1 MALSSR
7 QSRRDVL
14 KLTAYS
20 TAGALL
26 GAPAVRAQTKS
37 LTMMHES
44 SFVPPYDAF
53 FKNKLAAAYEKATGI
68 KVNYEVVSVGSLLTR
83 VTTAAENASGP
94 DMTAIGFNWAFL
106 FDDKFLDVS
115 DIAAEIGKESGGWY
129 ESAQESVVVNGK
141 WKAIPFGNIGQLM
154 NWRTDWFKQAGYE
167 KFPDTWDELLEAG
180 IKLKKAGHPF
190 GFELGHGFGDNHGW
204 LYPLL
209 WSYGGR
215 EVDKDGK
222 TVLIDSDETAKAVD
236 FCRRFYKE
244 TMFEDV
250 LGWTDVNNN
259 KAFFGEQISCT
270 NNASSIL
277 VVGKRDFPEIAKVT
291 DHAMNPQGPKGR
303 FHLLNP
309 VSHAVLTHAPD
320 QAAAKAFLRWLYD
333 DKQLARWLAS
343 GDAYYAPFLNGYE
356 NLPMWGPEPRYLPY
370 KESLKTS
377 RLHGWPGPP
386 SHAMSESVAKYVLV
400 DMFAKA
406 CRGDSTKDVIATAS
420 AQLKQ
425 IYKAK

>member
-1 MALSSR
+1 MAT
-7 QSRRDVL
+7 RREF
-14 KLTAYS
+14 LTVTAS
-20 TAGALL
+20 TLAGAALTPRSAM
-26 GAPAVRAQTKS
+26 GAPKSMTVVR
-37 LTMMHES
+37 ES
-44 SFVPPYDAF
+44 SFIKPFDDYFA
-53 FKNKLAAAYEKATGI
+53 KTLAGEYEKSTGI
-68 KVNYEVVSVGSLLTR
+68 KIVYEAVSVGGMLTR
-83 VTTAAENASGP
+83 LTTIAETKSGP
-94 DMTAIGFNWAFL
+94 EIAGTGVNWPWL
-106 FDDKFLDVS
+106 FDQSLVDLTDVANGVGKKIGPWHDNSLD
-115 DIAAEIGKESGGWY
+115 A
-129 ESAQESVVVNGK
+129 VVVNKK
-141 WKAIPFGNIGQLM
+141 WKALPWGNIGQLEVY
-154 NWRTDWFKQAGYE
+154 RTDWFKEAGVN
-167 KFPDTWDELLEAG
+167 KFPDNWEDLLAVG
-180 IKLKKAGHPF
+180 RLLKKAGHPF

-204 LYPLL
+204 LYPLF

-277 VVGKRDFPEIAKVT
+277 VVGTRDFPEIAKVT
-291 DHAMNPQGPKGR
+291 DLGMNPQGPKGR

-333 DKQLARWLAS
+333 DKQLSRWLTS

-356 NLPMWGPEPRYLPY
+356 NHPMWGPEPRYLPY

-406 CRGDSTKDVIATAS
+406 CRGDSTKDVIATAA

>member
-1 MALSSR
+1 MSSR
-7 QSRRDVL
+7 R
-14 KLTAYS
+14 KFLTV
-20 TAGALL
+20 TLAGAAALAPRWA
-26 GAPAVRAQTKS
+26 GAAPKAMTVVR
-37 LTMMHES
+37 ES
-44 SFVPPYDAF
+44 SFIKPFDDYFA
-53 FKNKLAAAYEKATGI
+53 KTLAAEYEKLTGI
-68 KVNYEVVSVGSLLTR
+68 KINYEAVSVGGMLTR
-83 VTTAAENASGP
+83 LTTIAETKSGP
-94 DMTAIGFNWAFL
+94 EMVGTNLNWPWL
-106 FDDKFLDVS
+106 FDQSFVDVS
-115 DIAAEIGKESGGWY
+115 DIAAEIGKKVGPWHDNVLD
-129 ESAQESVVVNGK
+129 AVVVNKK
-141 WKAIPFGNIGQLM
+141 WKALPWGNIGQLEVY
-154 NWRTDWFKQAGYE
+154 RTDWFKQAGVT
-167 KFPDTWDELLEAG
+167 KFPDNWEDLLAAG
-180 IKLKKAGHPF
+180 RLLKKAGHPF

-215 EVDKDGK
+215 EVDQDGK

-277 VVGKRDFPEIAKVT
+277 VVGKRDFPDIAKVT
-291 DHAMNPQGPKGR
+291 DHALNPQGPKGR
-303 FHLLNP
+303 FHIMQAA
-309 VSHAVLTHAPD
+309 SHAIMTHAAD

-333 DKQLARWLAS
+333 DKQLSRCLAS
-343 GDAYYAPFLNGYE
+343 GEAYYAPFLTAYDNH
-356 NLPMWGPEPRYLPY
+356 PMWNPEPRYLPY
-370 KESLKTS
+370 KESLKTT

-406 CRGDSTKDVIATAS
+406 CRGDSTKDVIATAA

>member
-1 MALSSR
+1 MTTRREFLTVTLAATGAAALAPR
-7 QSRRDVL
+7 G
-14 KLTAYS
+14 
-20 TAGALL
+20 AGA
-26 GAPAVRAQTKS
+26 APKTMAVAR
-37 LTMMHES
+37 ES
-44 SFVPPYDAF
+44 SFIKPFDDYFA
-53 FKNKLAAAYEKATGI
+53 KTLAAEYEKLTGI
-68 KVNYEVVSVGSLLTR
+68 KITYEAVSVGGMLTR
-83 VTTAAENASGP
+83 LTTIAETKSGP
-94 DMTAIGFNWAFL
+94 EMVGTGVNWPWL
-106 FDDKFLDVS
+106 FDQSLVDVS
-115 DIAAEIGKESGGWY
+115 DIAAEIGKKIGPWHDNVLD
-129 ESAQESVVVNGK
+129 AVVVNKK
-141 WKAIPFGNIGQLM
+141 WKALPWGNI
-154 NWRTDWFKQAGYE
+154 DWFKEAGII
-167 KFPDTWDELLEAG
+167 KFPDNWEDLLAAG
-180 IKLKKAGHPF
+180 RLLKKAGHPF

-215 EVDKDGK
+215 EVDRDGK

-277 VVGKRDFPEIAKVT
+277 VVGKRDFPDIAKVT
-291 DHAMNPQGPKGR
+291 DHALNPQGPKGR
-303 FHLLNP
+303 YHIMQAA
-309 VSHAVLTHAPD
+309 SHAIMTHAAD

-333 DKQLARWLAS
+333 DKQLSRWLAS
-343 GDAYYAPFLNGYE
+343 GEAYYAPFLTAYDNH
-356 NLPMWGPEPRYLPY
+356 PMWNPEPRYLPY
-370 KESLKTS
+370 KESLKTT

-406 CRGDSTKDVIATAS
+406 CRGDSTKDVITTAA

>member
-1 MALSSR
+1 MSSR
-7 QSRRDVL
+7 REF
-14 KLTAYS
+14 LTVSIAATGAALAPRW
-20 TAGALL
+20 TA
-26 GAPAVRAQTKS
+26 AQPKS
-37 LTMMHES
+37 MTVVHES
-44 SFVPPYDAF
+44 SFIKPFDEYFVKTLSPE
-53 FKNKLAAAYEKATGI
+53 YEKLTKI
-68 KVNYEVVSVGSLLTR
+68 KVNYETVSVGSMLTR
-83 VTTAAENASGP
+83 LTTIVETKSGP
-94 DMTAIGFNWAFL
+94 EITATGINWPHL
-106 FDDKFLDVS
+106 FDPSLVDVS
-115 DIAAEIGKESGGWY
+115 DVADEIGKKLGPWHDNIY
-129 ESAQESVVVNGK
+129 DAVVVNKK
-141 WKAIPFGNIGQLM
+141 WKALPWGNIGQLEVY
-154 NWRTDWFKQAGYE
+154 RTDWFKQAGVT
-167 KFPDTWDELLEAG
+167 KFPDNWEDLLAAG
-180 IKLKKAGHPF
+180 RLLKKAGHPF

-277 VVGKRDFPEIAKVT
+277 EVGIRDFPDIAKVT
-291 DHAMNPQGPKGR
+291 DHALNPQGPKGR
-303 FHLLNP
+303 FHVFNAQ
-309 VSHAVLTHAPD
+309 SHAILTHAQD

-333 DKQLARWLAS
+333 DKQLSRWLVSAN
-343 GDAYYAPFLNGYE
+343 AYYAPFLQKYDNH
-356 NLPMWGPEPRYLPY
+356 PMWNAEPRYIPY
-370 KESLKTS
+370 KECLKTS

-386 SHAMSESVAKYVLV
+386 GHQASESVAKYVVV

-406 CRGDSTKDVIATAS
+406 CRGDATKDVIATA
-420 AQLKQ
+420 ATQLKQ
-425 IYKAK
+425 IYKKS

>member
-1 MALSSR
+1 MTT
-7 QSRRDVL
+7 RRDF
-14 KLTAYS
+14 LTT
-20 TAGALL
+20 TAGAVAGATL
-26 GAPAVRAQTKS
+26 GVGRAAAALKAMTVVR
-37 LTMMHES
+37 ES
-44 SFVPPYDAF
+44 SFIKPFDDYFA
-53 FKNKLAAAYEKATGI
+53 KTLATDYEKATGI
-68 KVNYEVVSVGSLLTR
+68 KINYEAVSVGGMLTR
-83 VTTAAENASGP
+83 LTTIAETKQGP
-94 DMTAIGFNWAFL
+94 EIAMTALNWPHL
-106 FDDKFLDVS
+106 FDASLVDVT
-115 DIAAEIGKESGGWY
+115 DLATEIGKKIGPWHDNILD
-129 ESAQESVVVNGK
+129 AVVVNKK
-141 WKAIPFGNIGQLM
+141 WKALPWGNIGQLEVY
-154 NWRTDWFKQAGYE
+154 RTDWFKEAGVN
-167 KFPDTWDELLEAG
+167 KFPDTWEDLLSAG
-180 IKLKKAGHPF
+180 RLLKKAGHPF

-215 EVDKDGK
+215 EVDREGK

-320 QAAAKAFLRWLYD
+320 VAAAKAFLRWLYD
-333 DKQLARWLAS
+333 DKQLSRWLTS
-343 GDAYYAPFLNGYE
+343 GDAYYAPFLNGYD
-356 NLPMWGPEPRYLPY
+356 NHPMWGPEPRYLPY

-377 RLHGWPGPP
+377 RLHGWPGPA
-386 SHAMSESVAKYVLV
+386 SHALSESVAKYVLV

-406 CRGDSTKDVIATAS
+406 CRGDSTKAVIAEAAT
-420 AQLKQ
+420 QLKQ

>member
-1 MALSSR
+1 MN
-7 QSRRDVL
+7 SRREF
-14 KLTAYS
+14 LTGSLAAA
-20 TAGALL
+20 TGASLL
-26 GAPAVRAQTKS
+26 PRHAAAAPKSMTVVR
-37 LTMMHES
+37 ES
-44 SFVPPYDAF
+44 SFIKPFDDYFA
-53 FKNKLAAAYEKATGI
+53 KTLAAEYEKATGI
-68 KVNYEVVSVGSLLTR
+68 KIVYEATSVGGMLTR
-83 VTTAAENASGP
+83 LTTIAETKSGP
-94 DMTAIGFNWAFL
+94 EIVGTNLNWPWL
-106 FDDKFLDVS
+106 FDQSFVDVS
-115 DIAAEIGKESGGWY
+115 DIAAEIGKKLGPWHDNVLD
-129 ESAQESVVVNGK
+129 AVVVNKK
-141 WKAIPFGNIGQLM
+141 WKALPWGNIGQLEVY
-154 NWRTDWFKQAGYE
+154 RTDWFKEAGVT
-167 KFPDTWDELLEAG
+167 KFPDNWEDLLSAG
-180 IKLKKAGHPF
+180 RLLKKAGHPF

-204 LYPLL
+204 LYPLF
-209 WSYGGR
+209 WSYGAR
-215 EVDKDGK
+215 EVDRDGK

-277 VVGKRDFPEIAKVT
+277 VVSKRDFPEIAKVT

-333 DKQLARWLAS
+333 DKQLSRWLTS
-343 GDAYYAPFLNGYE
+343 GDAYYAPFLNSYD
-356 NLPMWGPEPRYLPY
+356 NHPMWGPEPRYLPY
-370 KESLKTS
+370 KDSLKTS

>member
-1 MALSSR
+1 MTT
-7 QSRRDVL
+7 RRDF
-14 KLTAYS
+14 LTL
-20 TAGALL
+20 TAGALAGATL
-26 GAPAVRAQTKS
+26 GTERAGAAPKAMTVVR
-37 LTMMHES
+37 ES
-44 SFVPPYDAF
+44 SFIKPFDDYFA
-53 FKNKLAAAYEKATGI
+53 KTLATDYEKLTGI
-68 KVNYEVVSVGSLLTR
+68 KINYEAVSVGGMLTR
-83 VTTAAENASGP
+83 LTTIAETKSGP
-94 DMTAIGFNWAFL
+94 EIAMTALNWPHL
-106 FDDKFLDVS
+106 FDASLVDLTDL
-115 DIAAEIGKESGGWY
+115 ATEIGKKIGPWHDNILD
-129 ESAQESVVVNGK
+129 AVVVNKK
-141 WKAIPFGNIGQLM
+141 WKALPWGNIGQLEVY
-154 NWRTDWFKQAGYE
+154 RTDWFKEAGVN
-167 KFPDTWDELLEAG
+167 KFPDNWEDLLAVG
-180 IKLKKAGHPF
+180 RLLKKAGHPF

-204 LYPLL
+204 L
-209 WSYGGR
+209 
-215 EVDKDGK
+215 
-222 TVLIDSDETAKAVD
+222 
-236 FCRRFYKE
+236 YKE

-291 DHAMNPQGPKGR
+291 DHGMNPQGPKGR

-333 DKQLARWLAS
+333 DKQLSRWLTS

-356 NLPMWGPEPRYLPY
+356 NHPMWGPEPRYLPY

-406 CRGDSTKDVIATAS
+406 CRGDSTKDVIATAA

>member
-1 MALSSR
+1 
-7 QSRRDVL
+7 
-14 KLTAYS
+14 
-20 TAGALL
+20 
-26 GAPAVRAQTKS
+26 
-37 LTMMHES
+37 
-44 SFVPPYDAF
+44 
-53 FKNKLAAAYEKATGI
+53 
-68 KVNYEVVSVGSLLTR
+68 
-83 VTTAAENASGP
+83 
-94 DMTAIGFNWAFL
+94 
-106 FDDKFLDVS
+106 
-115 DIAAEIGKESGGWY
+115 
-129 ESAQESVVVNGK
+129 VVVNKK
-141 WKAIPFGNIGQLM
+141 WKALPWGNIGQLEVY
-154 NWRTDWFKQAGYE
+154 RTDWFKEAGVT
-167 KFPDTWDELLEAG
+167 KFPDNWEDLLAAG
-180 IKLKKAGHPF
+180 RLLKKAGHPF

-215 EVDKDGK
+215 EVDRDGK

-277 VVGKRDFPEIAKVT
+277 VVGKRDFPDIAKVT
-291 DHAMNPQGPKGR
+291 DHALNPQGPKGR
-303 FHLLNP
+303 FHIMQAA
-309 VSHAVLTHAPD
+309 SHALMTHAPD

-333 DKQLARWLAS
+333 DKQLSRWLAA
-343 GDAYYAPFLNGYE
+343 GEAYYAPFLTAYDNH
-356 NLPMWGPEPRYLPY
+356 PMWNPEPRYLPY
-370 KESLKTS
+370 KESLKTT

-406 CRGDSTKDVIATAS
+406 CRGDSTKDVIATAA

>member
-1 MALSSR
+1 MST
-7 QSRRDVL
+7 RREF
-14 KLTAYS
+14 LTVSIVGA
-20 TAGALL
+20 AGAALAPRL
-26 GAPAVRAQTKS
+26 SGAAPKS
-37 LTMMHES
+37 MSVVHES
-44 SFVPPYDAF
+44 SFIKQFDDF
-53 FKNKLAAAYEKATGI
+53 FVKQLAPAYEKQTGI
-68 KVNYEVVSVGSLLTR
+68 KINYEPVSVGSMLTR
-83 VTTAAENASGP
+83 LTTIVETKSGP
-94 DMTAIGFNWAFL
+94 EITATGLNWPWL
-106 FDDKFLDVS
+106 FDPSLVDVT
-115 DIAAEIGKESGGWY
+115 DIATDTGKKLGGWY
-129 ESAQESVVVNGK
+129 ETVTDAVVINKK
-141 WKAIPFGNIGQLM
+141 WKALPWGNIGQLEVY
-154 NWRTDWFKQAGYE
+154 RTDWFKEAGVN
-167 KFPDTWDELLEAG
+167 KFPDNWEDLLSAG
-180 IKLKKAGHPF
+180 RLLKKAGHPF

-222 TVLIDSDETAKAVD
+222 TVLLDSNETAAAVD

-291 DHAMNPQGPKGR
+291 DHALNPNGPKGR
-303 FHLLNP
+303 FHMLNP
-309 VSHAVLTHAPD
+309 QSHAVLTHAPD

-333 DKQLARWLAS
+333 DKQLSAWLVS
-343 GDAYYAPFLNGYE
+343 GDAYYAPFLHAYDNH
-356 NLPMWGPEPRYLPY
+356 PMWNPEPRYIPY

-377 RLHGWPGPP
+377 RLPGWPGPA
-386 SHAMSESVAKYVLV
+386 SHAMSESVAKYVIV

-406 CRGDSTKDVIATAS
+406 CRGDATKDVIATAVG
-420 AQLKQ
+420 QLKQ

>member
-1 MALSSR
+1 MT
-7 QSRRDVL
+7 SRREFIAGSLAAAGSTVL
-14 KLTAYS
+14 PRH
-20 TAGALL
+20 AGA
-26 GAPAVRAQTKS
+26 APKSMTVVR
-37 LTMMHES
+37 ES
-44 SFVPPYDAF
+44 SFIKPFDDYFA
-53 FKNKLAAAYEKATGI
+53 KTLAAEYEKLTGI
-68 KVNYEVVSVGSLLTR
+68 KIVYEATSVGGMLTR
-83 VTTAAENASGP
+83 LTTIAETKSGP
-94 DMTAIGFNWAFL
+94 EIAMTALNWPHL
-106 FDDKFLDVS
+106 FDKSLVDVS
-115 DIAAEIGKESGGWY
+115 DVAGEIGKQLGGWH
-129 ESAQESVVVNGK
+129 ENILELVVVNKK
-141 WKAIPFGNIGQLM
+141 WKALPWGNIGQLEAY
-154 NWRTDWFKQAGYE
+154 RTDWFKEVGVT
-167 KFPDTWDELLEAG
+167 KFPETWEDLLAAG
-180 IKLKKAGHPF
+180 RLLKKNGHPF

-222 TVLIDSDETAKAVD
+222 TVLIDSSETAAAVD

-291 DHAMNPQGPKGR
+291 DHGLNPAGPKGR
-303 FHLLNP
+303 FHLINS

-333 DKQLARWLAS
+333 DKQMSRWLAS
-343 GDAYYAPFLNGYE
+343 ADAYYAPFLHGYDKH
-356 NLPMWGPEPRYLPY
+356 PMWNAEPRYLPY

-377 RLHGWPGPP
+377 RPHCWPGPQGP
-386 SHAMSESVAKYVLV
+386 SAAESVAKYVVV

-406 CRGDSTKDVIATAS
+406 CRGDATKDVIATAAS
-420 AQLKQ
+420 QLKQ